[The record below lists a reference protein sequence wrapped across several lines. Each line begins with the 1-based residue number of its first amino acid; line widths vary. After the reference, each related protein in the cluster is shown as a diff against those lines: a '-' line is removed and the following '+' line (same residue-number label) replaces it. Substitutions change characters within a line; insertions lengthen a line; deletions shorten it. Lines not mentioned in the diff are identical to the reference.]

1 MEPDHIDMDALGP
14 FKDGSSSQGVYIYK
28 PSIQNRSLGERPSKR
43 RKVQSEQKAEIDSAY
58 SFEPLLNGDEPEHAV
73 KLRYETYQQLWS
85 EQEAKIQEILVDI
98 DSDVYERI
106 STFVRST
113 SFETYGYPINGTDE
127 LRNLIGNRYKG
138 CIPAALVTV
147 GSNVSSLGRLLSR
160 LNDQL
165 SSTGEGG
172 VVVLESGDAP
182 NLKTTLKNIIRAAV
196 TNTEGND
203 GYQKLL
209 TDREGPRLLAYDL
222 DLLSD
227 YVNRKGVKKLVLAFR
242 DSEAFDPTILTDL
255 LLLLN
260 SWLDRIPFTLLF
272 GISTSVELFE
282 GRLPRSTVALLR
294 GKYFE
299 IHDASNCVDRIYE
312 RLQADPNGRFWL
324 GRNITAVLFERS
336 NDYFQTP
343 EAFSRVIKYSYMTH
357 FFANPLSVLL
367 ANDLPGTLR
376 SGPLCEAIRNL
387 PSFRGYCEHLL
398 DVGSFDQARRL
409 LEDDEF
415 FFQEMLRHLRS
426 GQQKMRDIF
435 QTVRWIQSCRRTLNL
450 TKRTDISE
458 LSIRAMSGELLSS
471 SSVGDMMKILR
482 SLDSKRLGDI
492 LSSLPDGLTNV
503 QEFRQIK
510 RDLDA
515 LLQDYQGAEPLRS
528 EYDSRQSVVA
538 TTVVQQRVKLSK
550 GKSKVSKHIVDY
562 TRIIDHFY
570 HLLESYLTET
580 LLRPQDLCLHEVFFL
595 DMRSPLKETFTPRPR
610 FAIERALSNPFDY
623 LISTPEPCETKLS
636 TKQPATAILF
646 QLYLESGSL
655 VNVYDIWQA
664 FYAVFES
671 EQGDS
676 CDERM
681 ILAMFYRSLSE
692 LKAFGFV
699 KSSRKKIDHVTKS
712 AWMGL

>member
-1 MEPDHIDMDALGP
+1 MGRILKLRGEKSHYYLIWISGTREGPPRHLSFNIIVSQELSSLLFARRLRAMEPDHIDMDALGP

-85 EQEAKIQEILVDI
+85 EQEAKIQ
-98 DSDVYERI
+98 I
-106 STFVRST
+106 STPMFMRES
-113 SFETYGYPINGTDE
+113 
-127 LRNLIGNRYKG
+127 
-138 CIPAALVTV
+138 
-147 GSNVSSLGRLLSR
+147 RLLSDR
-160 LNDQL
+160 PH
-165 SSTGEGG
+165 SRREGG

>member
-1 MEPDHIDMDALGP
+1 MRILKLRGERATITRFGLVADVKVRRGSRGSPLLFSRAVEPVVSHEGFAMDTDHIETDALGP
-14 FKDGSSSQGVYIYK
+14 FKDGSNNQGVYIYK
-28 PSIQNRSLGERPSKR
+28 PSNQNKSHGERPSKR
-43 RKVQSEQKAEIDSAY
+43 RKVQSGRKTEIDTVY
-58 SFEPLLNGDEPEHAV
+58 PFVPLLNGDELESAV

-98 DSDVYERI
+98 DSDVYEKV
-106 STFVRST
+106 SSFVRST
-113 SFETYGYPINGTDE
+113 SFET
-127 LRNLIGNRYKG
+127 YKG

-147 GSNVSSLGRLLSR
+147 GSNVSSLGRLLAR
-160 LNDQL
+160 LNAQL
-165 SSTGEGG
+165 TATGEGG
-172 VVVLESGDAP
+172 VVVLESGDTP

-203 GYQKLL
+203 GYQRLL

-227 YVNRKGVKKLVLAFR
+227 YVRRKGVKKMVLAFR

-255 LLLLN
+255 LLLLK
-260 SWLDRIPFTLLF
+260 
-272 GISTSVELFE
+272 
-282 GRLPRSTVALLR
+282 

-299 IHDASNCVDRIYE
+299 IHEASNCVDRIYE
-312 RLQADPNGRFWL
+312 RLQADPSGRFWL

-376 SGPLCEAIRNL
+376 NGSLCEAIRNL

-398 DVGSFDQARRL
+398 EVGSFEQAHRL

-415 FFQEMLRHLRS
+415 LFQETLRHLRS

-458 LSIRAMSGELLSS
+458 LSIRALSGELLNS
-471 SSVGDMMKILR
+471 SSVEDMMKILK

-492 LSSLPDGLTNV
+492 LASVPDGVTKD
-503 QEFRQIK
+503 QEFQQIK
-510 RDLDA
+510 KDLDS
-515 LLQDYQGAEPLRS
+515 LLQEYQGAEPLRS
-528 EYDSRQSVVA
+528 EYDSRHSTMTA
-538 TTVVQQRVKLSK
+538 AVVQQRVKLSK
-550 GKSKVSKHIVDY
+550 GKTKVSKHSVDY
-562 TRIIDHFY
+562 TRIIDRFY
-570 HLLESYLTET
+570 PLLEAYLTET
-580 LLRPQDLCLHEVFFL
+580 LLRPQDLFLHEVFFL
-595 DMRSPLKETFTPRPR
+595 DMRNPLKETFTPRPR

-623 LISTPEPCETKLS
+623 LISTSDSTETKLS
-636 TKQPATAILF
+636 TRQPATAILY

-655 VNVYDIWQA
+655 VNIYDIWQA

-681 ILAMFYRSLSE
+681 IMTMFYRGLSE
-692 LKAFGFV
+692 LKAFGLV